1 MNVQTIQNF
10 IGNKWLPPQSGQ
22 YLDNF
27 NPATGLILSK
37 IPDSDAADIG
47 AAVQAARQAFPIW
60 SAEPKEIRAQWLRKI
75 ADEIEK
81 RRDQFAK
88 MESLDQGKPVQLANV
103 MDLSRAILNFR
114 FFADE
119 ILRTQDDNFDETETH
134 QFVVRKPVGVVG
146 LISPWNLP
154 LYLLTWKLAP
164 ALAAGNTAVCKPS
177 EYTSMTAQLLCEV
190 LLDIGLPAG
199 VVNVVFGLG
208 AKAGEALVQ
217 DSRVPLISFTGGT
230 ETGKRIYRESAEN
243 FKKLSLELGGKNPN
257 LIFADAD
264 LNKAISGSVRAAFLN
279 QGEICLCGSRIY
291 VEEKIYPQFVES
303 FVMETKKLKV
313 GDPQNPETFMG
324 PLVSKTHLEKV
335 QSYIELAKTE
345 GGQILCGG
353 DRPSVPPS
361 LNEGYFLN
369 PTVITG
375 LQQKARCIQEEIFGP
390 VVTISSFRSEDEAVQ
405 LANDVR
411 YGLSASLWTEDL
423 AKADRVAKKLETG
436 TVWINTWMMRDL
448 RLPFG
453 GVKHSGLGREGGKY
467 SMEFFSELTTVCR
480 KKAEKA

>member
-1 MNVQTIQNF
+1 MSRQNVQNF
-10 IGNKWLPPQSGQ
+10 IGNKWVPPQSGQ
-22 YLDNF
+22 YLNNF
-27 NPATGLILSK
+27 NPATGMILSK
-37 IPDSDAADIG
+37 ISDSDAGDVG

-60 SAEPKEIRAQWLRKI
+60 AAEPKEIRVQWLRKI

-88 MESLDQGKPVQLANV
+88 MESLDQGKPVQLANA
-103 MDLSRAILNFR
+103 MDISRAILNFR
-114 FFADE
+114 FFAE
-119 ILRTQDDNFDETETH
+119 EALRTKDEDFDESETH

-177 EYTSMTAQLLCEV
+177 EFTSMTAQLLCEV
-190 LLDIGLPAG
+190 LLDIGFPKG

-217 DSRVPLISFTGGT
+217 DPRVPLISFTGGT

-264 LNKAISGSVRAAFLN
+264 LNKAIAGSVRAAFLN

-291 VEEKIYPQFVES
+291 VDEKIYSQFVES
-303 FVMETKKLKV
+303 FVIETRKLKV
-313 GDPQNPETFMG
+313 GDPQNSETFMG

-353 DRPSVPPS
+353 DRPTLPPS

-375 LQQKARCIQEEIFGP
+375 LKQKARCIQEEIFGP

-448 RLPFG
+448 RMPFG

>member
-88 MESLDQGKPVQLANV
+88 MESLDQGKPVQLANA

-177 EYTSMTAQLLCEV
+177 EFTSMTAQLLCEV
-190 LLDIGLPAG
+190 LLDIGLPTG

-448 RLPFG
+448 RMPFG

-480 KKAEKA
+480 KKAENA